1 MPSSV
6 WYQDMADFA
15 EGISDERVGRRLGRV
30 IDGRGAFRR
39 FKAELND
46 EYPDLLPACLRSRL
60 ASCGEG
66 A

>member
-1 MPSSV
+1 
-6 WYQDMADFA
+6 MADFA